1 MFFAAVAMTAGIAS
15 AQDINSVT
23 ETYNNGAMELEMGN
37 KEAALGYFQAA
48 LTAAEE
54 LGEEGMQ
61 IADNCKNT
69 IPVLMNSI
77 AKDYIKAEQFDAALE
92 QLNKTIEAAGLYGNA
107 EVAEDAKA
115 LINQTLMAKGNDMI
129 NNKDFAGAI
138 EVYNQISQNEK
149 MQTEFISSLSHE
161 LRTPLTAITGWGET
175 LLSYDEMDPEETRRG
190 MTIILREAR
199 RLTEMVVDLLD
210 FTRIQDGRMTLNV
223 EMTDIRAEFE
233 DTVFMYG
240 SRLKQE
246 GILINYQDSEEDIPE
261 ISCDPKRMRQV
272 FLNILDNA
280 AKHGGGEKI
289 DASIGC
295 EDGSVLIRIRDFGP
309 GIPEDEIPLVKK
321 KFYKGSSKA
330 RGSGIGL
337 AVCDE
342 IVQLHGGELELRNVG
357 GGGTMVTI
365 SLPINQ

>member
-1 MFFAAVAMTAGIAS
+1 MKKIFMFFAAVAMTAGIAS

-138 EVYNQISQNEK
+138 EVYNQIMAAEPANAMAALRLGMAYGAAGNIEEAEKAYLVAAENGQDKNAYKQLSNLFVKKAAAVLKTKNYAQAVEFALKSNEYLENATAMK
-149 MQTEFISSLSHE
+149 VAGTAASALQKNAEAIQYLEKYLELSPNAKDAAQMKY
-161 LRTPLTAITGWGET
+161 TIAATAQVMGDNAKAKEYYTMI
-175 LLSYDEMDPEETRRG
+175 LS
-190 MTIILREAR
+190 
-199 RLTEMVVDLLD
+199 
-210 FTRIQDGRMTLNV
+210 
-223 EMTDIRAEFE
+223 
-233 DTVFMYG
+233 
-240 SRLKQE
+240 
-246 GILINYQDSEEDIPE
+246 
-261 ISCDPKRMRQV
+261 DPK
-272 FLNILDNA
+272 
-280 AKHGGGEKI
+280 
-289 DASIGC
+289 
-295 EDGSVLIRIRDFGP
+295 FGP
-309 GIPEDEIPLVKK
+309 TAK
-321 KFYKGSSKA
+321 
-330 RGSGIGL
+330 
-337 AVCDE
+337 
-342 IVQLHGGELELRNVG
+342 QMLE
-357 GGGTMVTI
+357 TI
-365 SLPINQ
+365 K

>member
-1 MFFAAVAMTAGIAS
+1 MKKIFMFFAAVAMTAGIAS

-138 EVYNQISQNEK
+138 EVYNQIMAAEPANAMAALRLGMAYGAAGNIEEAEKAYLVAAENGQDKNAYKQLSNLFVKKAAAVLKTKNYAQAVEFALKSNEYLENATAMK
-149 MQTEFISSLSHE
+149 VAGTAASALQKNEEAIQYLEKYLELSPNAKDAAQMKY
-161 LRTPLTAITGWGET
+161 TIAATAQVLGDKAKAKEYYQQI
-175 LLSYDEMDPEETRRG
+175 LS
-190 MTIILREAR
+190 
-199 RLTEMVVDLLD
+199 
-210 FTRIQDGRMTLNV
+210 
-223 EMTDIRAEFE
+223 
-233 DTVFMYG
+233 
-240 SRLKQE
+240 
-246 GILINYQDSEEDIPE
+246 
-261 ISCDPKRMRQV
+261 DPK
-272 FLNILDNA
+272 
-280 AKHGGGEKI
+280 
-289 DASIGC
+289 
-295 EDGSVLIRIRDFGP
+295 FGP
-309 GIPEDEIPLVKK
+309 TAK
-321 KFYKGSSKA
+321 
-330 RGSGIGL
+330 
-337 AVCDE
+337 
-342 IVQLHGGELELRNVG
+342 QMLE
-357 GGGTMVTI
+357 
-365 SLPINQ
+365 SLN

>member
-115 LINQTLMAKGNDMI
+115 LINQTLMAKGNDLI

-138 EVYNQISQNEK
+138 EVYNQIMAAEPTNA
-149 MQTEFISSLSHE
+149 MAA
-161 LRTPLTAITGWGET
+161 LRL
-175 LLSYDEMDPEETRRG
+175 G
-190 MTIILREAR
+190 MA
-199 RLTEMVVDLLD
+199 
-210 FTRIQDGRMTLNV
+210 
-223 EMTDIRAEFE
+223 
-233 DTVFMYG
+233 YG
-240 SRLKQE
+240 
-246 GILINYQDSEEDIPE
+246 
-261 ISCDPKRMRQV
+261 
-272 FLNILDNA
+272 A
-280 AKHGGGEKI
+280 AGNT
-289 DASIGC
+289 
-295 EDGSVLIRIRDFGP
+295 
-309 GIPEDEIPLVKK
+309 
-321 KFYKGSSKA
+321 GSSRQTA
-330 RGSGIGL
+330 PLLIPCL
-337 AVCDE
+337 W
-342 IVQLHGGELELRNVG
+342 
-357 GGGTMVTI
+357 T
-365 SLPINQ
+365 LPSVMKKIPPSVPSWKTSVPPVLLMPLPTHCWQRH

>member
-1 MFFAAVAMTAGIAS
+1 MKKIFMFFAAVAMTAGIAS

-138 EVYNQISQNEK
+138 EVYNQIMAAEPANAMAALRLGMAYGAAGNIEEAEKAYLVAAENGQDKNAYKQLSNLFVKKAAAVLKTKNYAQAVEFALKSNEYLENATAMK
-149 MQTEFISSLSHE
+149 GAGTAASALQKNAEAIQYLEKYLELSPNAKDAAQMKY
-161 LRTPLTAITGWGET
+161 TIAATAQVMGDNAKAKEYYTMI
-175 LLSYDEMDPEETRRG
+175 LS
-190 MTIILREAR
+190 
-199 RLTEMVVDLLD
+199 
-210 FTRIQDGRMTLNV
+210 
-223 EMTDIRAEFE
+223 
-233 DTVFMYG
+233 
-240 SRLKQE
+240 
-246 GILINYQDSEEDIPE
+246 
-261 ISCDPKRMRQV
+261 DPK
-272 FLNILDNA
+272 
-280 AKHGGGEKI
+280 
-289 DASIGC
+289 
-295 EDGSVLIRIRDFGP
+295 FGP
-309 GIPEDEIPLVKK
+309 TAK
-321 KFYKGSSKA
+321 
-330 RGSGIGL
+330 
-337 AVCDE
+337 
-342 IVQLHGGELELRNVG
+342 QMLE
-357 GGGTMVTI
+357 TI
-365 SLPINQ
+365 K

>member
-1 MFFAAVAMTAGIAS
+1 MKKIFMFFAAVAMTAGIAS

-138 EVYNQISQNEK
+138 EVYNQIMAAEPANAMAALRLGMAYGAAGNIEEAEKAYLVAAENGQDKNAYKQLSNLFVKKAAAVLKTKNYAQAVEFALKSNEYLENATAMK
-149 MQTEFISSLSHE
+149 VAGTAASALQKNEDAIVYLEKYLELSPNAKDAAQMKY
-161 LRTPLTAITGWGET
+161 TIAATAQVMGDNAKAKEYYTMI
-175 LLSYDEMDPEETRRG
+175 LS
-190 MTIILREAR
+190 
-199 RLTEMVVDLLD
+199 
-210 FTRIQDGRMTLNV
+210 
-223 EMTDIRAEFE
+223 
-233 DTVFMYG
+233 
-240 SRLKQE
+240 
-246 GILINYQDSEEDIPE
+246 
-261 ISCDPKRMRQV
+261 DPK
-272 FLNILDNA
+272 
-280 AKHGGGEKI
+280 
-289 DASIGC
+289 
-295 EDGSVLIRIRDFGP
+295 FGP
-309 GIPEDEIPLVKK
+309 TAK
-321 KFYKGSSKA
+321 
-330 RGSGIGL
+330 
-337 AVCDE
+337 
-342 IVQLHGGELELRNVG
+342 QMLE
-357 GGGTMVTI
+357 TI
-365 SLPINQ
+365 K

>member
-1 MFFAAVAMTAGIAS
+1 MKKIFMFFAAVAMTAGIAS

-138 EVYNQISQNEK
+138 EVYNQIMAAEPANAMAALRLGMAYGAAGNIEEAEKAYLVAAENGQDKNAYKQLSNLFVKKAAAVLKTKNYAQAVEFALKSNEYLENATAMK
-149 MQTEFISSLSHE
+149 VAGTAASALQKNAEAIQYLEKYLDLSPNAKDAAQMKY
-161 LRTPLTAITGWGET
+161 TIAATAQVMGDNAKAKEYYTMI
-175 LLSYDEMDPEETRRG
+175 LS
-190 MTIILREAR
+190 
-199 RLTEMVVDLLD
+199 
-210 FTRIQDGRMTLNV
+210 
-223 EMTDIRAEFE
+223 
-233 DTVFMYG
+233 
-240 SRLKQE
+240 
-246 GILINYQDSEEDIPE
+246 
-261 ISCDPKRMRQV
+261 DPK
-272 FLNILDNA
+272 
-280 AKHGGGEKI
+280 
-289 DASIGC
+289 
-295 EDGSVLIRIRDFGP
+295 FGP
-309 GIPEDEIPLVKK
+309 TAK
-321 KFYKGSSKA
+321 
-330 RGSGIGL
+330 
-337 AVCDE
+337 
-342 IVQLHGGELELRNVG
+342 QMLE
-357 GGGTMVTI
+357 TI
-365 SLPINQ
+365 K